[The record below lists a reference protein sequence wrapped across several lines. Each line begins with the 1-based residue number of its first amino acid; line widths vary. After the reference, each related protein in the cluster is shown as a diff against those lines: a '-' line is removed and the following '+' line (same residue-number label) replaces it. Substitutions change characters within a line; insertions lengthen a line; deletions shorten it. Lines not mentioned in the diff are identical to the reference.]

1 VSVSLDV
8 NVLVYASQPENRRNT
23 AALALLSELTAGPE
37 LLCLTWPV
45 LSGYLRIITNSGI
58 FPDALSTAEAVTNV
72 NALLRRPRTR
82 VLTEQEGFVEIY
94 GALLLENR
102 ARGNLVPD
110 VHLAALLRQHG
121 VRTLYTHDRDFR
133 RFDFLD
139 VRDPFA
145 P

>member
-1 VSVSLDV
+1 MSFSLDV
-8 NVLVYASQPENRRNT
+8 NILVYASDAGSPFGDRARQLLEEC
-23 AALALLSELTAGPE
+23 LASPE
-37 LLCLTWPV
+37 LLCLTWPTV
-45 LSGYLRIITNSGI
+45 TGYLRLLTNPASVHVTLT
-58 FPDALSTAEAVTNV
+58 PAEAAENV
-72 NALLRRPRTR
+72 NELLSHPRTR
-82 VLTEQEGFVEIY
+82 MLTEEHGFWDLY
-94 GALLLENR
+94 RGLLEGHK

-145 P
+145 A